1 MQDRELVAAIVAGNP
16 EGLAEAYDRYAA
28 PLYAY
33 CRFMLPDPDP
43 LGGAARVVRDTFI
56 IAASRLQ
63 ELGDPGR
70 LRSWLHAV
78 ARNECLRHLGST
90 AGQAGGSD
98 TAGPGGLAGRPEPN
112 GAMPTVML
120 PPELREQVLRA
131 CADDTPTGRA
141 YRVSVTHRAGPFGRT
156 GFPKPVVPPGPP
168 WWQEVRRHPGTAAAV
183 AAIAAAALAA
193 GIAALVIA
201 GGSPPDGAS
210 MVALGGGVPAATSGP
225 APGSAGASS
234 SPGRKTVTVTDTP
247 TSSLLAATPTTSQR
261 ATPGQPRTATPA
273 ASPSSGSTSGS
284 TSPATSP
291 SSSPPP
297 SQGHL
302 LVVPAKLVLSAVKG
316 KAASGT
322 FTLEAVG
329 GPVDL
334 YTIKIPAGVA
344 SKVTVSRSVGSL
356 PKAKDSVVVTV
367 TVKSL
372 VALDTKVTVAPGGL
386 VVTVLFSIKA

>member
-56 IAASRLQ
+56 IAASRLP
-63 ELGDPGR
+63 ELRDPDR

-90 AGQAGGSD
+90 AGQSGGTD
-98 TAGPGGLAGRPEPN
+98 AAGPGGLAGRPEQN

-156 GFPKPVVPPGPP
+156 GFPKPVGPPGPP
-168 WWQEVRRHPGTAAAV
+168 WWQEVRRHPGPAAAV

-201 GGSPPDGAS
+201 GGSQPDGAS

-234 SPGRKTVTVTDTP
+234 SPGRKTAAVRDTP
-247 TSSLLAATPTTSQR
+247 TSSLLAATPTTSQG

-273 ASPSSGSTSGS
+273 PSSSSGS

-302 LVVPAKLVLSAVKG
+302 LVVPTKLVLSAVKG
-316 KAASGT
+316 QAASGT

-334 YTIKIPAGVA
+334 YTIKVPAGVA

-372 VALDTKVTVAPGGL
+372 VALDTHVTVAPGGL